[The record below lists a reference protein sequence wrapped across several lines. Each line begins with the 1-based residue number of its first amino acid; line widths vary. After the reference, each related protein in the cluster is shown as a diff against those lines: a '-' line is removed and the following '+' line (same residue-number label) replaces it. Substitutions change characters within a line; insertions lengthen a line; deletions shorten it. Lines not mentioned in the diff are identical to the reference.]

1 MYASATVATAS
12 LLALASSTGDSTGS
26 VLHVTN
32 YGVDSASCGSASQ
45 PCRSISRAIANAET
59 GATILVGPGFYGDLN
74 RDNDFSDP
82 GDEAVDPTE
91 RNCAVCIDKSV
102 RALSAFGASATR
114 IETRTNLGAEAVP
127 GLDTLV
133 AIEADGVTF
142 GTPGHGFTLI
152 SPSFV
157 QLGVRGRAGVRVGGN
172 IAQQL
177 LPPDR
182 RDLEISANFGIVI
195 SRGSEVRLTGNV
207 ALDNHFGI
215 SLQNDVRAVLVGNVA
230 RDNSWEGFT
239 ITSGRNVRLIGN
251 VASGNGEDLRN
262 PAPDPVTGEPIFPT
276 AAGFNI
282 TDGNL
287 QAEDNVAIGNFGPGF
302 RVAGTT
308 DGQGTVRF
316 RNNAATGNGGAGFH
330 LVASARGEQVLV
342 RRNNIFGNLGGDS
355 GCGLINQSGE
365 RVDARNNFWGAP
377 TGPGEDPADAAGPD
391 SGCDRGVGSETQVT
405 PFATAPVA
413 VIPTSTLQMD
423 AAGLASSAR

>member
-1 MYASATVATAS
+1 MYVSASVATVS
-12 LLALASSTGDSTGS
+12 FLALLSSTGDSTGS

-32 YGVDSASCGSASQ
+32 YGVDSGSCGSVSH

-82 GDEAVDPTE
+82 GDEAVDTTDG
-91 RNCAVCIDKSV
+91 NCVVCIDKSA
-102 RALSAFGASATR
+102 RILSASGASATR
-114 IETRTNLGAEAVP
+114 IETRTNLGAEALP

-157 QLGVRGRAGVRVGGN
+157 QLGVRGRANVKVGGN

-182 RDLEISANFGIVI
+182 RDLEIAANIGIVV
-195 SRGSEVRLTGNV
+195 SRGSDARLTGNV

-215 SLQNDVRAVLVGNVA
+215 SVQRDARAVLVGNVV

-239 ITSGRNVRLIGN
+239 ITSAQNVRLIGN

-262 PAPDPVTGEPIFPT
+262 PAQNPVTGEPVFPT

-287 QAEDNVAIGNFGPGF
+287 QAEDNVAIGNFGAGF
-302 RVAGTT
+302 RVAGST
-308 DGQGTVRF
+308 DGQGTLRF
-316 RNNAATGNGGAGFH
+316 RNNAASGNGGAGFQ
-330 LVASARGEQVLV
+330 LVSSARGEQVLV
-342 RRNNIFGNLGGDS
+342 RRNNIFGNPGDDS
-355 GCGLINQSGE
+355 GCGFINQSGE

-377 TGPGEDPADAAGPD
+377 TGPGEDPADEAGPD
-391 SGCDRGVGSETQVT
+391 SGCDRGDGSETVVT
-405 PFATAPVA
+405 PFATVPVA
-413 VIPTSTLQMD
+413 VTPASMLQMGG
-423 AAGLASSAR
+423 AGLASDTR